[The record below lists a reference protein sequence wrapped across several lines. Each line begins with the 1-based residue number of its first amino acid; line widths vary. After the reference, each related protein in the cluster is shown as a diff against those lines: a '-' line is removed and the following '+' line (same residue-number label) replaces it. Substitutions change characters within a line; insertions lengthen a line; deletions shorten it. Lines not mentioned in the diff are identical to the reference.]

1 MNVQYPDIH
10 RSLSDVIM
18 KEIDNSSASLDSS
31 SIAYQIASSIL
42 AKYSIGEN
50 PTLTLNQQAIPDHV
64 FMSINQ
70 NETVLDFAYYAM
82 DEALMLGFPLEKS
95 ELLKRRIAFFISHHF
110 GGKVVCFPRYGEND
124 SGNSPFAKLRRE
136 FFDSISSFSLSA
148 ASFPSRTVKEMY
160 KTNIIE
166 RMKRE
171 FAGQTVSIPFDVRCQ
186 REIRNNL
193 IYTDYLNGKN
203 TIELSSRYNM
213 SDRNIRRIIKEAQ
226 KTK

>member
-1 MNVQYPDIH
+1 
-10 RSLSDVIM
+10 
-18 KEIDNSSASLDSS
+18 
-31 SIAYQIASSIL
+31 
-42 AKYSIGEN
+42 
-50 PTLTLNQQAIPDHV
+50 
-64 FMSINQ
+64 
-70 NETVLDFAYYAM
+70 
-82 DEALMLGFPLEKS
+82 
-95 ELLKRRIAFFISHHF
+95 
-110 GGKVVCFPRYGEND
+110 
-124 SGNSPFAKLRRE
+124 
-136 FFDSISSFSLSA
+136 
-148 ASFPSRTVKEMY
+148 MY

>member
-95 ELLKRRIAFFISHHF
+95 ELLKRRIAFLFLTTLAGKLFAFLVTGKMTLEIRPLLNLGVSFLTLYQAFLSAQLLSHH
-110 GGKVVCFPRYGEND
+110 
-124 SGNSPFAKLRRE
+124 AL
-136 FFDSISSFSLSA
+136 
-148 ASFPSRTVKEMY
+148 
-160 KTNIIE
+160 
-166 RMKRE
+166 
-171 FAGQTVSIPFDVRCQ
+171 
-186 REIRNNL
+186 
-193 IYTDYLNGKN
+193 
-203 TIELSSRYNM
+203 
-213 SDRNIRRIIKEAQ
+213 
-226 KTK
+226 